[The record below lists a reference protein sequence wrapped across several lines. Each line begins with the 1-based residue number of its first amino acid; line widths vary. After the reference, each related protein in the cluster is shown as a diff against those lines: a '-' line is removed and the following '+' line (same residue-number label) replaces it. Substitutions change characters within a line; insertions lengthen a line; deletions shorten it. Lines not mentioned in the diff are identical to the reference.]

1 MSKTSEN
8 LVKKAIPKLKKFKP
22 HSLGNDPT
30 YKHEKHGRI
39 VEYHKGIHDDII
51 QSSKKGTN

>member
-8 LVKKAIPKLKKFKP
+8 LIKKAIPKLKKYKQHP
-22 HSLGNDPT
+22 LGNDPA
-30 YKHEKHGRI
+30 YKNEKQGRI